1 MHEQLFFFFLRIQS
15 IFNTHTEIGK
25 SLLKKLT
32 VVYIQKGLHEQLENT
47 EFNKFLKAT
56 TLQNPLQNPQRKIAN
71 HSWYLIMNTHVINR
85 TSYPILG
92 VSRPDPHPP
101 DRPNHP
107 ILAWTNTPIGWWWVS
122 APKTQCWRVEWRV
135 FFSKTWAT

>member
-1 MHEQLFFFFLRIQS
+1 M
-15 IFNTHTEIGK
+15 NNGK
-25 SLLKKLT
+25 RGEGLLKKLT

-71 HSWYLIMNTHVINR
+71 HPWYLIMNTHVINR

-92 VSRPDPHPP
+92 VSRTDPQLPDLPN
-101 DRPNHP
+101 RPIP
-107 ILAWTNTPIGWWWVS
+107 
-122 APKTQCWRVEWRV
+122 TQ
-135 FFSKTWAT
+135 F